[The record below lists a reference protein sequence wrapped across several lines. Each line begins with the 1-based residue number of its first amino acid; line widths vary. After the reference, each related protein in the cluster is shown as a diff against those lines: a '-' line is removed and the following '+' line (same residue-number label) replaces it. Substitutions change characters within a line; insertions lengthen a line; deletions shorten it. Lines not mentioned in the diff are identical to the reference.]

1 MTSKNI
7 QDIEIKLDS
16 IKLNGTFF
24 QSPESDKLV
33 IFAHGSGSSRFS
45 PRNISVAKY
54 LSEHKISAF
63 LFDLLTEEEDVFYQ
77 NRFDIKV
84 ISTRLVEVTRWLKT
98 QRKIKDL
105 KMGYFGASTGAAAAL
120 KATLKL
126 PQEIKAVVCRGGRP
140 DLAILDLPK
149 VKAPTLLIV
158 GDLDYEVV
166 DLNKKAYD
174 ALGGV
179 KKLEIVNGA
188 THLFE
193 EPGKMEEVSKLAT
206 EWFSEYLK

>member
-7 QDIEIKLDS
+7 REIEIKFDS

-24 QSPESDKLV
+24 QSPKSDKLV

-45 PRNISVAKY
+45 PRNIAVAKY
-54 LSEHKISAF
+54 IFDHKISAF

-98 QRKIKDL
+98 QREIKGLKI
-105 KMGYFGASTGAAAAL
+105 GYFGASTGAAAAL
-120 KATLKL
+120 KAALKL
-126 PQEIKAVVCRGGRP
+126 PMEIKAVVSRGGRP
-140 DLAILDLPK
+140 DLALLDLPK
-149 VKAPTLLIV
+149 VTTPTLLMV

-166 DLNKKAYD
+166 ELNKKAYE
-174 ALGGV
+174 ALGGI
-179 KKLEIVNGA
+179 KKLEIINGA

-193 EPGKMEEVSKLAT
+193 EPGKMEEVAKLAT
-206 EWFSEYLK
+206 DWFDKYLK